1 MKTRTFTS
9 TLMLLVL
16 AFYANLV
23 YSQAPQGISYQAVIR
38 DSDGKPVASKNIG
51 VRLTLENISGVAYYT
66 ETHSPTSTKEG
77 VITLNIGNGAQ
88 VGINTFANIP
98 WKDGDIYVKIEID
111 PAGGNTYTP
120 MGTHTKLQSVPYALY
135 ANNTKEV
142 VSQPNATDDEPIFV
156 VKNKEGKIVFAV
168 YQTGVRVYVEDTPLK
183 GAKGGF
189 AVGGLSNQAKGN
201 VEYLRI
207 TSDSARIFVNEVS
220 GAKGAKGGF
229 AVGGLSNQAKGSITR
244 NLMFVAPDSTRFYI
258 DDLTTLKG
266 AKGGFAVGGLSNQA
280 KGGTYDILK
289 VTSDSTRIYVSNSST
304 KGAKGGFAVGGLSNQ
319 SKTGTSNNFM
329 FIGPDSAR
337 IYIDDSK
344 TIKGAK
350 GGFAVGGLS
359 NQAKGGSYDLLKVT
373 TDSTRI
379 YVSNN
384 STKGAKGGFAV
395 GGLSN
400 QSKAGTNNN
409 LMFIGSDSARIYID
423 DSTTPKGAKGG
434 FAVGGL
440 SNQAKGGSASYFNV
454 STNSTGNIYPSEKRV
469 MWYPL
474 KNAFLAGQVIIEMP
488 DSVGVNSFATGFES
502 KAKGNYSQALGFKAI
517 ARGQYST
524 AIGYQALAHKNNS
537 FAFGYQAKA
546 TSDDSYAFGSGA
558 QASGNKSFAFGS
570 VGIDS
575 TGNVTGNTKAS
586 GDYAYAFGLGSIASG
601 KASLAFGANNIA
613 SGSFATAIG
622 YKTNSGNWY
631 STAMGGYT
639 TASGF
644 YTVAMGFKTTASGI
658 ASCAFGNQSTA
669 SGVYSFACGDN
680 AKALGARSVALGA
693 FSNAQGAYSFAV
705 GYSSITGPSATAA
718 TALGRETNASAT
730 YSTAIGYQ
738 SASSGIY
745 SLAGGNVSTAS
756 GISSIAL
763 GDHASASANYSIALG
778 RNVVAS
784 TQYAIAIG
792 NTTTASGDNSTAFG
806 NQTSAIGKYSL
817 SVGYGCTAN
826 AYSSTA
832 VGAYNVVEGTPGSWI
847 ATDPIFAVGN
857 GTSSSS
863 LSNAVTVYK
872 DGTMKL
878 KSNFYPELPAAT
890 LGTSGNK
897 WNTVFA
903 TNGTINTSDLR
914 LKDNITELTYGL
926 AELLKLKPVSFL
938 WKKSPQEGRK
948 LGFIAQDVKP
958 IISEVVVEGDD
969 PDKTL
974 GINYSS
980 IIPVIVKGMQEQQR
994 LIDNQ
999 KQQINELMEA
1009 NKRLLERVEKLETL
1023 NK

>member
-1 MKTRTFTS
+1 MKTRTITS
-9 TLMLLVL
+9 ILMLLVL
-16 AFYANLV
+16 AFYANLA

-51 VRLTLENISGVAYYT
+51 VRLTIENISGVAYYT

-77 VITLNIGNGAQ
+77 VITLNIGNGTQ
-88 VGINTFANIP
+88 EGINTFANIP

-168 YQTGVRVYVEDTPLK
+168 YQTGVRVYVEDTQIK

-189 AVGGLSNQAKGN
+189 AVGGLSNQAKGD

-289 VTSDSTRIYVSNSST
+289 VTSDSTRIYVSNNP
-304 KGAKGGFAVGGLSNQ
+304 V
-319 SKTGTSNNFM
+319 
-329 FIGPDSAR
+329 
-337 IYIDDSK
+337 
-344 TIKGAK
+344 
-350 GGFAVGGLS
+350 
-359 NQAKGGSYDLLKVT
+359 
-373 TDSTRI
+373 
-379 YVSNN
+379 
-384 STKGAKGGFAV
+384 KGAKGGFAV

-400 QSKAGTNNN
+400 QSKAGINNN
-409 LMFIGSDSARIYID
+409 LMFIGADSARIYID

-440 SNQAKGGSASYFNV
+440 SNQAKGGSANYFNV

-474 KNAFLAGQVIIEMP
+474 KNAFLAGQVIIETP

-502 KAKGNYSQALGFKAI
+502 KAKGNYSQALGYNAI

-575 TGNVTGNTKAS
+575 TGTVTGNTKAT

-644 YTVAMGFKTTASGI
+644 YTVAMGYKSTASGI

-680 AKALGARSVALGA
+680 AKAFGARSVALGA

-705 GYSSITGPSATAA
+705 GYASITGPSATAA

-738 SASSGIY
+738 STSSGIY

-806 NQTSAIGKYSL
+806 NQTTAVGKYSL
-817 SVGYGCTAN
+817 AVGYGCTAN
-826 AYSSTA
+826 AYASTV
-832 VGAYNVVEGTPGSWI
+832 VGTYNVIEGTPGSLVL
-847 ATDPIFAVGN
+847 TDPIFVVGN

-872 DGTMKL
+872 NGTMKL
-878 KSNFYPELPAAT
+878 KSNFYPDADNAAT
-890 LGTSGNK
+890 LGTSSNR
-897 WNTVFA
+897 WNILYSV
-903 TNGTINTSDLR
+903 NGTVATSDLR
-914 LKDNITELTYGL
+914 LKDNIIEISYGL

-958 IISEVVVEGDD
+958 IVGEVVNEGDD

-980 IIPVIVKGMQEQQR
+980 IIPVIVKGMQEQQQ
-994 LIDNQ
+994 LIDTQ
-999 KQQINELMEA
+999 KQQINELMEV
-1009 NKRLLERVEKLETL
+1009 NKRLLERVEKLEAL

>member
-1 MKTRTFTS
+1 MKARTITS
-9 TLMLLVL
+9 ILMLLVL

-38 DSDGKPVASKNIG
+38 DGSGKPIASTNIG
-51 VRLTLENISGVAYYT
+51 VRLTLENISEVAYYT
-66 ETHSPTSTKEG
+66 ETHSPTSTAEG

-88 VGINTFANIP
+88 VGLNTFADIP

-111 PAGGNTYTP
+111 PAGGNAYTL

-142 VSQPNATDDEPIFV
+142 VSLPTATDDEPIFV

-168 YQTGVRVYVEDTPLK
+168 YQTGVRVYVEDTQIK

-189 AVGGLSNQAKGN
+189 AVGGLSNQAKGD

-229 AVGGLSNQAKGSITR
+229 AVGGLSNQAKGVISRNLMFIAPDSTRFYINDSTSLNGTRGGFSVSGLSNPNDNAEYLRITPDSARIFVNEVTSTKGAKGGFAVGGLSNQAKGSITR

-258 DDLTTLKG
+258 DDMTTLKG

-289 VTSDSTRIYVSNSST
+289 VTSDSTRIYVSNST
-304 KGAKGGFAVGGLSNQ
+304 V
-319 SKTGTSNNFM
+319 
-329 FIGPDSAR
+329 
-337 IYIDDSK
+337 
-344 TIKGAK
+344 
-350 GGFAVGGLS
+350 
-359 NQAKGGSYDLLKVT
+359 
-373 TDSTRI
+373 
-379 YVSNN
+379 
-384 STKGAKGGFAV
+384 KGAKGGFAV

-400 QSKAGTNNN
+400 QSKAGTTSNF
-409 LMFIGSDSARIYID
+409 MFIGPDSARIYID

-440 SNQAKGGSASYFNV
+440 SNQAKGGSANYFNV

-474 KNAFLAGQVIIEMP
+474 KNAFLAGQVIIETP

-502 KAKGNYSQALGFKAI
+502 KAKGNYSQALGYNAI

-575 TGNVTGNTKAS
+575 TGTVTGNTKAT
-586 GDYAYAFGLGSIASG
+586 GDYAYAFGLGSVASG

-644 YTVAMGFKTTASGI
+644 YTVAMGYKSTASGI

-669 SGVYSFACGDN
+669 SGVYSFACGDG
-680 AKALGARSVALGA
+680 AKAIGARSVALGA

-763 GDHASASANYSIALG
+763 GDHANASANYSIALG
-778 RNVVAS
+778 RNVTAS

-806 NQTSAIGKYSL
+806 NQTTAVGKYSL
-817 SVGYGCTAN
+817 AVGYGCTAN
-826 AYSSTA
+826 AYASTV
-832 VGAYNVVEGTPGSWI
+832 VGSYNVIEGTPGSLVL
-847 ATDPIFAVGN
+847 TDPIFVVGN

-903 TNGTINTSDLR
+903 TNPTINTSDLR
-914 LKDNITELTYGL
+914 LKDNITEISYGL

-958 IISEVVVEGDD
+958 IIGEVVNEGDD

-974 GINYSS
+974 GMSYTSF
-980 IIPVIVKGMQEQQR
+980 IPVIVKGIQEQQQ
-994 LIDNQ
+994 LIDIQ

-1009 NKRLLERVEKLETL
+1009 NKKLLERVEKLEAL